1 MLTFQQKRKTLG
13 FFSAICKPNK
23 RDKIFVSIFFG
34 IWQHKMNTVSIL
46 KIISENKTVLISR
59 NATQEILMNGNEIAI
74 NINSQIIPDT
84 FARKFKTTIETEDA
98 PDFGLLSNN
107 QTYTIFSIVSFY
119 EQNRDA
125 PSVPFVEDSL
135 EQGVRNSEKFITFRP
150 IFEMNLV
157 NFSTKSSQS
166 KKNRWILE
174 FMEI

>member
-1 MLTFQQKRKTLG
+1 M
-13 FFSAICKPNK
+13 
-23 RDKIFVSIFFG
+23 
-34 IWQHKMNTVSIL
+34 
-46 KIISENKTVLISR
+46 
-59 NATQEILMNGNEIAI
+59 
-74 NINSQIIPDT
+74 
-84 FARKFKTTIETEDA
+84 
-98 PDFGLLSNN
+98 GL
-107 QTYTIFSIVSFY
+107 QCGTIFSIVSFY

-135 EQGVRNSEKFITFRP
+135 EQGIRNSEKFITFRP